1 MQKQNDA
8 VAVTEVQLAGMTRE
22 SWETDVATA
31 LGDNAL
37 REVTGGA
44 PPIRGMRTQDPRPPK
59 TPSTPS

>member
-22 SWETDVATA
+22 SWETDVAA
-31 LGDNAL
+31 SLGDNAL